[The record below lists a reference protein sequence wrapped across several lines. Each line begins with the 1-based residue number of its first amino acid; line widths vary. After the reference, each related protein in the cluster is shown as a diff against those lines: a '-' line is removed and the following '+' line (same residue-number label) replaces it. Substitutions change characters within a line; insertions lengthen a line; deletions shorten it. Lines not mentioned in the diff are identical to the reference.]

1 MKVRNQV
8 IGCLCA
14 LCCEILYGMSY
25 IFTRQATENASGLAL
40 LGWRFFIAVIV
51 MGALVAFHVVKV
63 NLKGRSLKPLFAVAI
78 CSPCI
83 YFIAETAGINNTTAS
98 ESGVLLACI
107 PVVSLIASAVIL
119 RKKPG
124 KAQIA
129 GVLVTLIGIII
140 TVFAVSS
147 SSSLSAI
154 GYLSLLIA
162 VLSYALYSVF
172 VEKAASFSEAEI
184 TFSMLAAGASLFV
197 VLALSEAAMNGNFA
211 ELVKLPFTNRN
222 FLSAILYQGIGCS
235 ILAFFLSNAA
245 IARIGVNRTS
255 SFIGVATVV
264 SIIAGALILDEPFTL
279 QQAIGAAVI
288 IAGVYIANS
297 RKPS

>member
-1 MKVRNQV
+1 MALLHRCYSNGCFGSLSCCQGESEGPV
-8 IGCLCA
+8 IETSFCGC
-14 LCCEILYGMSY
+14 YMQPMY
-25 IFTRQATENASGLAL
+25 IFHCRDSRHKQYNSLRERGDSGMYSCC
-40 LGWRFFIAVIV
+40 FIDSFCSHSQKEAWKSPDCRCSYNTYRNHHN
-51 MGALVAFHVVKV
+51 G
-63 NLKGRSLKPLFAVAI
+63 I
-78 CSPCI
+78 CSQ
-83 YFIAETAGINNTTAS
+83 
-98 ESGVLLACI
+98 
-107 PVVSLIASAVIL
+107 
-119 RKKPG
+119 R
-124 KAQIA
+124 
-129 GVLVTLIGIII
+129 
-140 TVFAVSS
+140 
-147 SSSLSAI
+147 
-154 GYLSLLIA
+154 
-162 VLSYALYSVF
+162 SYTLYSVF

-197 VLALSEAAMNGNFA
+197 VLALSEAAINGELA
-211 ELVKLPFTNRN
+211 ELVKLPFTDRN